1 MALLSRRIPP
11 LPVGSCTNTDQAG
24 AMHTIHAHD
33 FFCMGGAPTP
43 GFSIAQ
49 HVFFCVLFVCWQSV
63 LKARYGLQGICNFSV
78 CCKLSKTISKCTRVI
93 NSSV

>member
-43 GFSIAQ
+43 GFSTC
-49 HVFFCVLFVCWQSV
+49 VFLCFVCVLAVCSEGTIWS
-63 LKARYGLQGICNFSV
+63 ARDMQL
-78 CCKLSKTISKCTRVI
+78 
-93 NSSV
+93 